1 MAVKNEQLIETY
13 TEMHVLYMILH
24 VNHTN
29 IKFALA
35 IILKIIT
42 RDTHTTRTSYTCTC
56 MYMYIHR
63 AYTNNHTCRYK

>member
-35 IILKIIT
+35 VT
-42 RDTHTTRTSYTCTC
+42 
-56 MYMYIHR
+56 
-63 AYTNNHTCRYK
+63 